1 MSASLAPLLAFALTV
16 FVIELTPGPNM
27 AWLAVLSADRGRR
40 AGFAAVLGVMT
51 GLALLGLPAALGFS
65 ALIARTPWLFEVLRY
80 GGTLFLLW
88 LAFEGWQS
96 AGESSTARLD
106 GTLRRHFRD
115 GLVINLLN
123 PKAGLFYLIVLPD
136 YIQQD
141 LPALPQAIGLTAIS
155 VGIATLIHVV
165 IVILAARAAGW
176 LSSPQRTLWFRRG
189 LALLLAMIAIW
200 LFLDTT
206 PS

>member
-1 MSASLAPLLAFALTV
+1 
-16 FVIELTPGPNM
+16 
-27 AWLAVLSADRGRR
+27 
-40 AGFAAVLGVMT
+40 
-51 GLALLGLPAALGFS
+51 
-65 ALIARTPWLFEVLRY
+65 
-80 GGTLFLLW
+80 
-88 LAFEGWQS
+88 
-96 AGESSTARLD
+96 
-106 GTLRRHFRD
+106 LRRHFRD